1 MGKKK
6 RKTKETRK
14 DNFNKIN
21 TVFKN
26 PINTDIVQ
34 ELSRGPQ
41 RAIDLADNIDVPKQ
55 SINYHLNEL
64 KQVGI
69 VQSNKI
75 EVPMA
80 GEIAVPLTK
89 VVKDKGGLDDL
100 RGLRVNGVDIDG
112 NIKATWGVELTPNG
126 KDIADNFV
134 NRLYEE
140 PPQENQ
146 KENKSKTKEKKEGN

>member
-64 KQVGI
+64 KQVGV

-112 NIKATWGVELTPNG
+112 NIMATWGVQLTTNG

-134 NRLYEE
+134 NRLYESE
-140 PPQENQ
+140 KE
-146 KENKSKTKEKKEGN
+146 ENKSKTKENKEGN